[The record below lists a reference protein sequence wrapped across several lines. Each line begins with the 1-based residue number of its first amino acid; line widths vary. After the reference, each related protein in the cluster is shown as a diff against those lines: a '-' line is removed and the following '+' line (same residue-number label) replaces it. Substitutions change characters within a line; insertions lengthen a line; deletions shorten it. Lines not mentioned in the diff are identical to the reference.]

1 VFFAAVFITLRKEVL
16 MYRPSATVRGF
27 TLVELLV
34 VIAIIAVIA
43 GLVVPSLMT
52 AQGSAYKLQCT
63 SNLRG
68 LQQSAFTYATKKQ
81 RFPIAKE
88 KDAPAHVSL
97 NELLKSSAGASLEP
111 SIFVC
116 PEGEA
121 FEAEVEEA
129 DDGSRSFLLDSE
141 TLSYMWILKPTRPT
155 KKSPLSCDKYV
166 RDFEDEDGKHQGH
179 MNSIVLV
186 DTSGKVVDVDTMD
199 EDDLNKY
206 QMSDD
211 FVPEGLTR

>member
-1 VFFAAVFITLRKEVL
+1 
-16 MYRPSATVRGF
+16 MNRPSAVVIRSSERGF

-81 RFPIAKE
+81 KFPIAKE

-97 NELLKSSAGASLEP
+97 NELLKSSAGAALEP
-111 SIFVC
+111 AIFVC

-121 FEAEVEEA
+121 FEADLEEL
-129 DDGSRSFLLDSE
+129 DDGTRSFLLDAE
-141 TLSYMWILKPTRPT
+141 TLSYMWIANPTRPT
-155 KKSPLSCDKYV
+155 KKAPLSCDKYV

-179 MNSIVLV
+179 MNSMVLV

-199 EDDLNKY
+199 EDDLAKY
-206 QMSDD
+206 QIDD
-211 FVPEGLTR
+211 DLIPAGLTR